1 MKSTDSRKKRRGIRY
16 EAARRRISLLERK
29 NRELLQ
35 MVSGITLKTLLL
47 DTKLLPPSQRPKKL
61 SPGVIEM
68 LSSLIEELSSMGAS
82 SEEIAKGVANLLQS
96 GSLKLIERE
105 PSQEMVDAGNTKWHL
120 EQDVWR
126 KAHDG
131 ARGDMYRHVWAVM
144 HDEA

>member
-16 EAARRRISLLERK
+16 EAARRRISILERK

-35 MVSGITLKTLLL
+35 MVSGVTLKALLL
-47 DTKLLPPSQRPKKL
+47 DTKLLHPSRPKKL

-68 LSSLIEELSSMGAS
+68 LSLLIEELSSMGAS

-120 EQDVWR
+120 EQNVWMSI
-126 KAHDG
+126 HDG